1 MDLFLSTFESKI
13 DKKGRAS
20 IPARYRSLLERNN
33 EELILFTTPETQYI
47 QGCGNNYINRLWQT
61 NLELDQVSD
70 EALYIQD
77 ILSDSTHVK
86 IDAEGRVLLSENFIN
101 VADLDKTILFAGR
114 GETFQIWNPN
124 KYISEKEERSK
135 RFKLAGPQTLMLKK
149 NNELLNEKNK

>member
-1 MDLFLSTFESKI
+1 MKSHVNPYYPIYFKEGKVDLFLSTFESKI

-101 VADLDKTILFAGR
+101 VADL
-114 GETFQIWNPN
+114 ETNYFICW
-124 KYISEKEERSK
+124 K
-135 RFKLAGPQTLMLKK
+135 RRNFSNL
-149 NNELLNEKNK
+149 ESR

>member
-77 ILSDSTHVK
+77 ILSDSTHVQL
-86 IDAEGRVLLSENFIN
+86 DAEGRVLLSENFIN
-101 VADLDKTILFAGR
+101 TADLKNTILFAGR
-114 GETFQIWNPN
+114 GETFQIWNP
-124 KYISEKEERSK
+124 
-135 RFKLAGPQTLMLKK
+135 K
-149 NNELLNEKNK
+149 N